1 MRASMSATGAHPASL
16 SPLPVPREGS
26 HHRRPNRSGWCS
38 GLDADILVS
47 SCRSR
52 IHGTGAVGPL
62 AIGRKPPRRAPPP
75 CGPQAALTSVGGTW
89 RCRRLRA
96 LHRFERWPGQRCR
109 CRGAAR
115 RLSWLSPDHRP
126 AGTREDRA
134 PGAGHRQR
142 PSASL
147 RSWRASSPWPL
158 FSRGRP
164 VTRHKSARTEPSDPA
179 RAAET
184 QPVAGCRGA
193 CDALS
198 AGIRAEGGCGYDS
211 LQAMRPAWKPP
222 RRLTASTAY
231 RTGGGRWWALIGVFL
246 SPGPRRMA
254 ASLPAPQWW
263 RLACPALRASC
274 PGGLVPARA
283 LAGRRSRIFSRI

>member
-75 CGPQAALTSVGGTW
+75 CGPQAAPTSVSGTH

-96 LHRFERWPGQRCR
+96 LHSFERWPGQRCH

-126 AGTREDRA
+126 GRHAGGPRA
-134 PGAGHRQR
+134 WGGGHASRRARCQEPILVSSWDSR
-142 PSASL
+142 PSSL
-147 RSWRASSPWPL
+147 PHGHDARRRSVSSAVS
-158 FSRGRP
+158 SRLAAQSPGWQCQRGQ
-164 VTRHKSARTEPSDPA
+164 EPSV
-179 RAAET
+179 RT
-184 QPVAGCRGA
+184 CVR
-193 CDALS
+193 
-198 AGIRAEGGCGYDS
+198 
-211 LQAMRPAWKPP
+211 LQSP
-222 RRLTASTAY
+222 RT
-231 RTGGGRWWALIGVFL
+231 
-246 SPGPRRMA
+246 
-254 ASLPAPQWW
+254 
-263 RLACPALRASC
+263 
-274 PGGLVPARA
+274 
-283 LAGRRSRIFSRI
+283 